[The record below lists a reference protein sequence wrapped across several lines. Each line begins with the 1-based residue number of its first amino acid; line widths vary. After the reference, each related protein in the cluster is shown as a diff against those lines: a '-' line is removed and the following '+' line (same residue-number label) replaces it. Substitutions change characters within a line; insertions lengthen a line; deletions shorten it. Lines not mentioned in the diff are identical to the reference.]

1 MKLRMGH
8 VYELKGMTADMWQ
21 VGHPRYG
28 KPKQLVGIFIGI
40 MRGTRKW
47 YGFEIHVGGQER
59 GVIFMPEED
68 LATLKVRDL
77 GPYHT

>member
-1 MKLRMGH
+1 MYQLS
-8 VYELKGMTADMWQ
+8 GMLPGMWQ

-28 KPKQLVGIFIGI
+28 KPKQLVGIYIGS

-47 YGFEIHVGGQER
+47 FGFEVHVGGKER

-68 LATLKVRDL
+68 LALLGIKDL